1 MNTPT
6 KIHAPQEHRH
16 QLTGGDAIAA
26 LIAELGA
33 DCVLTGAA
41 VLERQTVDW
50 SGASAIAA
58 YAPAALVL
66 PRAPA
71 QVAQAVRIC
80 MRFGQPLCVQGGL
93 TGLAGGA
100 NPQNGEIILSLQ
112 RLNAIEDFDSIGGTV
127 VVQAGVTLEQLQTA
141 AVQQGWFFPL
151 DLGARGS
158 CQLGGNAAT
167 NAGGNRVLRYGMMRE
182 SVLGLEVA
190 LADGTLLTMLDRVIK
205 NNAGFDLKHL
215 FVGTEGT
222 LGIITRLSL
231 KLAPAPLSSCTV
243 LCAVKDFTA
252 ATQLLRE
259 ARRRLPELSAFELM
273 WSDFFEASAK
283 AIHKTSPFTHAYPLY
298 VLIET
303 LGGDPDASTAAI
315 ERFLETEMENGVVAD
330 AIVAQSVEQ
339 ATQLWAFREGISE
352 LLSHLR
358 PCAAFDVSVA
368 VPKMDDL
375 VCQLRSLLEQKY
387 PTQQHLFFGHLG
399 DGNLHLISGPIPDAT
414 QLEALEELVYRA
426 VGLANGSISAEHGIG
441 VVKKPF
447 LHHSRDAA
455 ELHVM
460 RQLKQ
465 LLDPGQI
472 LNPGRVVDAV

>member
-1 MNTPT
+1 MNTQ
-6 KIHAPQEHRH
+6 KNISAQQGQRH
-16 QLTGGDAIAA
+16 LVVGCDVIAA
-26 LIAELGA
+26 LIAELGEN
-33 DCVLTGAA
+33 CVLTGAA
-41 VLERQTVDW
+41 VLERQTTDW
-50 SGASAIAA
+50 SGASAST
-58 YAPAALVL
+58 PVALVL
-66 PRAPA
+66 PRTPA
-71 QVAQAVRIC
+71 KVAQAVRIC

-112 RLNAIEDFDSIGGTV
+112 RLNAIEDFDSVGGTV

-141 AVQQGWFFPL
+141 ATQQGWFFPL

-158 CQLGGNAAT
+158 CQLGGNAAI

-243 LCAVKDFTA
+243 LCAVNDFTA

-283 AIHKTSPFTHAYPLY
+283 AIHKTSPFSHPYPLY

-303 LGGDPDASTAAI
+303 LGGDADTSTTAI
-315 ERFLETEMENGVVAD
+315 EHFLETEMENEVVAD
-330 AIVAQSVEQ
+330 AVVAQSVEQ
-339 ATQLWAFREGISE
+339 ATQLWAFREGVSE

-368 VPKMDDL
+368 IPKMDDL
-375 VCQLRSLLEQKY
+375 VCKLRSLLEQKY
-387 PTQQHLFFGHLG
+387 PTLQHLFFGHLG
-399 DGNLHLISGPIPDAT
+399 DGNLHLICGPLADTT
-414 QLEALEELVYRA
+414 QLEVLEELVYQA
-426 VGLANGSISAEHGIG
+426 VGIADGSISAEHGIG
-441 VVKKPF
+441 MVKKPF
-447 LHHSRDAA
+447 IHHSRDTA

-460 RQLKQ
+460 RQLKH

-472 LNPGRVVDAV
+472 LNPGRVVDVV